1 MERFLKLINLKMKKK
16 IFIGIALSVSIL
28 VLMSFFNGSKAD
40 KKSNYKVI
48 KINGQILFVK
58 TGNTMK
64 RGDVFTSGTPLKFI
78 TNNSRAAV
86 MSQSTRFILQANAK
100 GKVKILPATSN
111 VTSRA
116 GALINLVDLQNHF
129 SGRYLIFDNEKLQIG
144 KEAFPMDEN
153 HFFYVKYDYKG
164 ESIAKQLSFEDNYL
178 LIKKDQ
184 LFKVDEKPIPVDEKE
199 MTLFYRDDETK
210 KSYKINTFTPVF
222 PDLNELKNEVKML
235 IDELGECTAETK
247 LGQITAYV
255 NDFYG
260 KPQKDNLMN
269 WLEQEFD
276 LTIEQ
281 KINFK

>member
-1 MERFLKLINLKMKKK
+1 MKNKLL
-16 IFIGIALSVSIL
+16 IGLGLSVSIF
-28 VLMSFFNGSKAD
+28 VLMSFLNGSNSD
-40 KKSNYKVI
+40 KKSSYKVI

-58 TGNTMK
+58 TGNNMK
-64 RGDVFTSGTPLKFI
+64 RGDVFSSGIPLKFI
-78 TNNSRAAV
+78 TYNSRAAV

-129 SGRYLIFDNEKLQIG
+129 SGKYLIFDNEKLQIG
-144 KEAFPMDEN
+144 KEAFPMNEK

-164 ESIAKQLSFEDNYL
+164 ETIAKQLSFEDNYL
-178 LIKKDQ
+178 LIKKEE
-184 LFKVDEKPIPVDEKE
+184 LFKVDGKSIPVDEKE
-199 MTLFYRDDETK
+199 MTLFYRDNETK

-222 PDLNELKNEVKML
+222 PDLDELKNEVKIL
-235 IDELGECTAETK
+235 VDELGECTSETK
-247 LGQITAYV
+247 ISQITAYV

-269 WLEQEFD
+269 WLEQEFN
-276 LTIEQ
+276 LIVEQ